1 MEGSELS
8 SERAITPAELAAD
21 REKLNEILSG
31 SEYEAYRTVAA
42 EGENALKR
50 LLLKLWETIREWLPD
65 TAVPRTF
72 ADVIAYAVILGGLA
86 LLIWLLIWIGRS
98 LAGNRTVLRK
108 IGLTEKELKGA
119 SSSRYMEQALQAER
133 SFDYKE
139 CLRYLFLALLIYAN
153 ERGWLR
159 AERWKANGEYA
170 LELKA
175 SKPELLPLFR
185 STASLFERVWYGS
198 MEADRD
204 SVVRLRL
211 EIEAGLTAGEADGYA
226 TGE

>member
-31 SEYEAYRTVAA
+31 GEYEAYRTAAA

-50 LLLKLWETIREWLPD
+50 LFVKLWEIIREWLPD
-65 TAVPRTF
+65 TAVPRTY
-72 ADVIAYAVILGGLA
+72 ADVISYVVIFAGLT
-86 LLIWLLIWIGRS
+86 LLVWLLVWIGRQ
-98 LAGNRTVLRK
+98 LAGNRTVSRK
-108 IGLTEKELKGA
+108 IGLTEEELKGA
-119 SSSRYMEQALQAER
+119 SSARFLEQALLAER
-133 SFDYKE
+133 SSDYKE
-139 CLRYLFLALLIYAN
+139 SVRFLFLALLIYAN

-175 SKPELLPLFR
+175 NKPELLPLFR

-198 MEADRD
+198 MEADQE
-204 SVVRLRL
+204 SVVRLRHD
-211 EIEAGLTAGEADGYA
+211 IEAKLTSREADGYA
-226 TGE
+226 SGE